1 MLSGKDL
8 RNQDWRARLKI
19 VSACGGTVWER
30 RVSVKRIEAESGLL
44 QYVGE

>member
-30 RVSVKRIEAESGLL
+30 RVSVKRM
-44 QYVGE
+44 